1 MHGMF
6 GASAAGAGSTNNNQH
21 TQFSR
26 SIWPTFQANGAECKY
41 KNYALEKSENS
52 VLSSTQKIN
61 LQTKAKQ
68 KMLNLHILKRQ

>member
-41 KNYALEKSENS
+41 KKYALEKSENS
-52 VLSSTQKIN
+52 VLSSTKN
-61 LQTKAKQ
+61 KFANKSEA